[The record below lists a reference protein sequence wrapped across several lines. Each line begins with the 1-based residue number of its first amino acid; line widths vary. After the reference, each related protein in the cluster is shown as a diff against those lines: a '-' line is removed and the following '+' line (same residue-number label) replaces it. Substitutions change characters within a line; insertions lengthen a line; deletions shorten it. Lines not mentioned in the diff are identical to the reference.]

1 MNAIKNIY
9 NQIKESAEKEEIK
22 IFEDYTSQTFVYYF
36 LNDKNN
42 NLVSIVKECIEEYV
56 EDTFNYDLNSEG
68 RFSQKQQLEVAELI
82 WENRLSFFNELEDF
96 IYSSFLSVPKDKT
109 SEIHSITIMIGD
121 KKSDGDWDD
130 FHIQWTQEF

>member
-22 IFEDYTSQTFVYYF
+22 ILEDYTSQTFVYYF

-42 NLVSIVKECIEEYV
+42 NLVSSVKECIEEYV